1 MHSTPTRDSAPS
13 GPSARGG
20 TYSGTRSTA
29 YTVVGTAKTAG
40 PQTFT
45 RGPTR
50 CQMSLTHLMTQDIEA
65 YILYE
70 YTRYEKGAGLATWT
84 WATL

>member
-1 MHSTPTRDSAPS
+1 
-13 GPSARGG
+13 
-20 TYSGTRSTA
+20 
-29 YTVVGTAKTAG
+29 
-40 PQTFT
+40 
-45 RGPTR
+45 
-50 CQMSLTHLMTQDIEA
+50 MSLTHLMTQDIEA